1 MPRDPTSAGKRWFSQ
16 LRRQFT
22 VLPSIL
28 LSGFMFPFSG
38 MPRWAQRAGEIF
50 PTTHALR
57 IVRGILLKGN
67 DAAEIL
73 PELWPID
80 ALVVAAIAIWCYR
93 ETLD

>member
-1 MPRDPTSAGKRWFSQ
+1 MGAVGGRN
-16 LRRQFT
+16 
-22 VLPSIL
+22 
-28 LSGFMFPFSG
+28 
-38 MPRWAQRAGEIF
+38 F

-73 PELWPID
+73 PELWPI
-80 ALVVAAIAIWCYR
+80 AVFTLVVGAIAIWSYR

>member
-1 MPRDPTSAGKRWFSQ
+1 MQ
-16 LRRQFT
+16 LAQFT

-28 LSGFMFPFSG
+28 LSGFMFPFYG
-38 MPRWAQRAGEIF
+38 MPVWAQWVGEIF

-67 DAAEIL
+67 GATEIL
-73 PELWPID
+73 PELWPI
-80 ALVVAAIAIWCYR
+80 AAFTLVVGTIAIWAYR